1 MSGVQVQAL
10 SLITA
15 FILITNIWIDFLFE
29 LKPLKRPNGP
39 ILSKAQAARPGKI
52 NKIVRPERPA
62 LSLSVSQKVPAFQ
75 ALQIVWDG
83 FPGLAAWALESIGP
97 LGL

>member
-1 MSGVQVQAL
+1 MP
-10 SLITA
+10 SLHVIDIFA
-15 FILITNIWIDFLFE
+15 FTSTSIDFLFE

-62 LSLSVSQKVPAFQ
+62 LS
-75 ALQIVWDG
+75 
-83 FPGLAAWALESIGP
+83 
-97 LGL
+97 

>member
-1 MSGVQVQAL
+1 VHTELGL
-10 SLITA
+10 ETA
-15 FILITNIWIDFLFE
+15 KINGNL
-29 LKPLKRPNGP
+29 NGP

-75 ALQIVWDG
+75 ALQIVLTVSQAWR
-83 FPGLAAWALESIGP
+83 PGL
-97 LGL
+97 